1 MSTYRK
7 PATDQARERANA
19 YQRQYRRNN
28 PDRVKAWR
36 DNYALRR
43 ADKLRDQA
51 RQQEGGEQE

>member
-43 ADKLRDQA
+43 AEKLRADQTK
-51 RQQEGGEQE
+51 QEGGEQ